1 MKNDTKKIIGAL
13 FELISRLIGSAF
25 FMALMAF
32 LFGILALF
40 VSMIGI
46 QLVYDTEY
54 VVFGKIVIG
63 ISAVLFLV
71 GTGMMGWMTHYE
83 VTEDIADFKRA
94 IKPAGKTKP
103 VQESEVKVYERIP
116 SSDSQLDY
124 CLVPVSDYAPAP
136 QSNTIYVSGT
146 TTIS

>member
-32 LFGILALF
+32 LFGLLALF

-94 IKPAGKTKP
+94 IKPAGEIKP
-103 VQESEVKVYERIP
+103 VQVSEVKAYERIP

-136 QSNTIYVSGT
+136 QSNLIYVSGT
-146 TTIS
+146 TTLS

>member
-13 FELISRLIGSAF
+13 FELISKLIGSAF

-40 VSMIGI
+40 VSMVGI

-71 GTGMMGWMTHYE
+71 GTGLMGYMTQYE
-83 VTEDIADFKRA
+83 VTEAIADFKRA

-103 VQESEVKVYERIP
+103 VQVSEVKAYERIP

-146 TTIS
+146 TTLS